1 MTAPSWKTIATGR
14 NKVSRFLITT
24 SDTLFTC
31 RGGDVL
37 TYEEALKLADAKGLI
52 VKEQD
57 LTDSEGLIKG
67 NRIAIRR
74 SIRTT
79 KRKSEVLAEE
89 ICHKDLSV
97 GDITDYRDGNAQR
110 QEQIARTA
118 SYQMKVSFD
127 MLIAAYKR
135 GIRSRWELAEY
146 LDCTEPFLQDAIER
160 YHEKYGIGV
169 RHGDYYILFEPNF
182 CIMKLI

>member
-1 MTAPSWKTIATGR
+1 MSKFF
-14 NKVSRFLITT
+14 ST
-24 SDTLFTC
+24 SSAIVISG
-31 RGGDVL
+31 RGGDAL

-97 GDITDYRDGNAQR
+97 GDITDYTGANAKR

-127 MLIAAYKR
+127 MLIAAFQK
-135 GIRSRWELAEY
+135 GIRNQWELAEY

>member
-1 MTAPSWKTIATGR
+1 MSKFF
-14 NKVSRFLITT
+14 ST
-24 SDTLFTC
+24 SSAIVISG
-31 RGGDVL
+31 RGGDAL

-118 SYQMKVSFD
+118 SYRLKISFD
-127 MLIAAYKR
+127 MLIAAYKS
-135 GIRSRWELAEY
+135 GVRSRWELAEY
-146 LDCTEPFLQDAIER
+146 LDCTEAFLEEAIER
-160 YHEKYGIGV
+160 YHEKYGICV
-169 RHGDYYILFEPNF
+169 RHGDYCILFEPNF
-182 CIMKLI
+182 CITKLI